1 MGLPRGIAWKLALL
15 FLTIGLV
22 PMGTVGIFAYYKA
35 EGPLTRSKAK
45 YFVAREAQNT
55 AALLDKVIRVADRD
69 ITLLAV
75 SLGREASTLTDA
87 ASGTDEA
94 ADSALQIQISLNDS
108 LLNMRHVDLLAVT
121 DAKGH
126 IVATS
131 NIARHPKT
139 GRFANSKPSDL
150 RLLWDD
156 DPFANP
162 LRGKDFSNRSW
173 WIDAAKGTM
182 IGWHVQDLIT
192 ESYGYEPFLDEDTDA
207 DEKSRKKNPESFS
220 FGITSPI
227 PDPTATTYRNA
238 GVLIAFYNWSAIQ
251 DELDKINNEFHEL
264 HPRYRSGYTFLFG
277 ADRDTIIAHKFRTN
291 YGTSLVD
298 DHKLS
303 KLKETMDNAV
313 DGHGVCEYTYR
324 APKISGVA
332 LVPRTSWW
340 IGFGIDKEDLFADVE
355 DLRNWLII
363 SSCLLSGII
372 VILIAFVARRVT
384 RPIVSLIE
392 QTNEIARGNLS
403 ARVEIMS
410 TDEIAVLGDS
420 FNKMA
425 EDLRVSNS
433 RLIQAEKAAAWKEM
447 ARQVAHEIK
456 NPLTPIRLSAQ
467 LIRRA
472 KSDDHPEFDQLLED
486 GLTTILSQTE
496 SLKKI
501 AGDFANFAVLPRADI
516 EPHSPIELIEDVTRL
531 YLHQSNDNIS
541 VEVAHDLPQGT
552 QISVDGDEFKRV
564 LLNLINNALEAMN
577 EKGGT
582 LTLSTAYLSDP
593 EEPSVKIILEDT
605 GCGITPEAQARLFEP
620 YFTTR
625 TSGTGLGLAIVKK
638 TIDSYDGIITISSEW
653 GKGTTVTIQ
662 LPSIPSSSHDLG
674 DAQ

>member
-15 FLTIGLV
+15 FLLIGLV

-55 AALLDKVIRVADRD
+55 AALLDKAIRVADRD

-75 SLGREASTLTDA
+75 SLGREEKALADA
-87 ASGTDEA
+87 ASAGSGNEGTI
-94 ADSALQIQISLNDS
+94 SQIQGALNDA
-108 LLNMRHVDLLAVT
+108 LLNMAHVDLLAVT
-121 DAKGH
+121 DSKGR

-131 NIARHPKT
+131 SLARYPKT
-139 GRFANSKPSDL
+139 GRFAASGPSDL
-150 RLLWDD
+150 RPLWDD
-156 DPFANP
+156 DPFMNP
-162 LRGKDFSNRSW
+162 LRGEDFSTRSW
-173 WIDAAKGTM
+173 WLDAPKGTM
-182 IGWHVQDLIT
+182 IDWHVQELIT
-192 ESYGYEPFLDEDTDA
+192 EIYGYPPFLDEAEGSA
-207 DEKSRKKNPESFS
+207 DRTRLKNPEAFS

-227 PDPTATTYRNA
+227 PDPTATSYRNA

-277 ADRDTIIAHKFRTN
+277 ADMDTIIAHKFRSN
-291 YGTSLVD
+291 YGTSLIK
-298 DHKLS
+298 DHSLS
-303 KLKETMDNAV
+303 ELKTTMQEAV

-363 SSCLLSGII
+363 SSCLLAGII

-392 QTNEIARGNLS
+392 QSNEIARGNLN
-403 ARVEIMS
+403 ARVEIVS

-425 EDLRVSNS
+425 EDLRVSNA
-433 RLIQAEKAAAWKEM
+433 RLINAEKAAAWKEM

-472 KSDDHPEFDQLLED
+472 KADGHAEFDDLLED
-486 GLTTILSQTE
+486 GLSTILSQTE

-501 AGDFANFAVLPRADI
+501 AGDFANFAVLPRANI
-516 EPHSPIELIEDVTRL
+516 EPHSPIDLINVVTRL
-531 YLHQSNDNIS
+531 YAHEDHTQFSIDLS
-541 VEVAHDLPQGT
+541 HDLPEGT
-552 QISVDGDEFKRV
+552 RIAVDGDEFKRV
-564 LLNLINNALEAMN
+564 LLNLINNTLEAMTTDGVRL
-577 EKGGT
+577 EI
-582 LTLSTAYLSDP
+582 STTYISDP
-593 EEPSVKIILEDT
+593 EEPSVKIELADN
-605 GCGITPEAQARLFEP
+605 GRGIPPEAVARLFEP

-625 TSGTGLGLAIVKK
+625 SSGTGLGLAIVKK
-638 TIDSYDGIITISSEW
+638 TIESYDGVITIDSEC
-653 GKGTTVTIQ
+653 GIGTTVTIQ
-662 LPSIPSSSHDLG
+662 LPVYDG
-674 DAQ
+674 